1 MKTKIDINNWKRK
14 LAYETF
20 SSYSDPYTG
29 IVTKIDITNL
39 INFCKQNKISFYGCM
54 TYFVLKSLNDIDAF
68 KYGFGKEDGNEF
80 VYKYD
85 TLAATATVINSDN
98 ELNFTRYVE
107 YNEDIFNFLIEF
119 LKVTEDASK
128 NVPYYK
134 ISGLENMN
142 KINITCIPWI
152 TFSNFKDAIDFNE
165 KNSKPKICWGKYY
178 LEDDRY
184 LIDISLLVNH
194 AFQDGYHM
202 GLFFN
207 NLQQNIYNLKVNKNL
222 VKVRW

>member
-1 MKTKIDINNWKRK
+1 MRTKIDIKNWKRK

-20 SSYSDPYTG
+20 SNYSDSYTG
-29 IVTKIDITNL
+29 LVTKIDITNL
-39 INFCKQNKISFYGCM
+39 ISFCKQNKTSFYGCM
-54 TYFVLKSLNDIDAF
+54 TYFVLKSMNEIDAF
-68 KYGFGKEDGNEF
+68 KYGYGKEDGKKF

-85 TLAATATVINSDN
+85 SLAATATVIDNDN
-98 ELNFTRYVE
+98 ELNFTRYVG
-107 YNEDIFNFLIEF
+107 YDEDISKFLVEF
-119 LKVTEDASK
+119 SKATEDASN

-134 ISGLENMN
+134 ILGLEKMN

-152 TFSNFKDAIDFNE
+152 TFSNFKDAIDLNE

-178 LEDDRY
+178 LEGNRY

-207 NLQQNIYNLKVNKNL
+207 NLQQNIYNLKVDKNL
-222 VKVRW
+222 VKVR

>member
-1 MKTKIDINNWKRK
+1 MRTKIDVNTWGRK

-20 SSYSDPYTG
+20 SNYNDPYAG
-29 IVTKIDITNL
+29 IVTKIDVTNL
-39 INFCKQNKISFYGCM
+39 LDFCKQNKVSFYGIM
-54 TYFVLKSLNDIDAF
+54 SYYILKTMSQIDAF
-68 KYGFGKEDGNEF
+68 NYGYGKENGIESI
-80 VYKYD
+80 YKYD
-85 TLAATATVINSDN
+85 SLAATATVINSDN
-98 ELNFTRYVE
+98 ELNFTRYIE
-107 YNEDIFNFLIEF
+107 YNEDVSSFLIEF
-119 LKVTEDASK
+119 SKAKDDASN

-152 TFSNFKDAIDFNE
+152 NFSNFKDAINFNE
-165 KNSKPKICWGKYY
+165 KNSKPKICWGRYY
-178 LEDDRY
+178 LEGNRY

-207 NLQQNIYNLKVNKNL
+207 NLQQNIYNLKVDKNL
-222 VKVRW
+222 VKVR

>member
-1 MKTKIDINNWKRK
+1 MRTKIDINNWKRK

-20 SSYSDPYTG
+20 SNFSDPYTG

-39 INFCKQNKISFYGCM
+39 VNFCKENKISFYGYM
-54 TYFVLKSLNDIDAF
+54 TYFVLKSMNEIDAF
-68 KYGFGKEDGNEF
+68 SYGYGKENDKEF

-85 TLAATATVINSDN
+85 SLAATATVVNSDN

-107 YNEDIFNFLIEF
+107 YDEDIYNFLIEF
-119 LKVTEDASK
+119 SKATEDASN

-152 TFSNFKDAIDFNE
+152 TFSNFKDAIDFTE

-178 LEDDRY
+178 LEDDKY
-184 LIDISLLVNH
+184 FIDISLLVNH

-207 NLQQNIYNLKVNKNL
+207 NLQQNIYNLKVDKNL
-222 VKVRW
+222 VKVR